1 MTDKPIEIKD
11 LVKKPALKKTP
22 QVCGSGKCLFDP
34 AKYSKT
40 LERFDK
46 KIDET
51 EKRLQ
56 DQINEMKE
64 RLKDI
69 EQTVPEKRLHVLE
82 EAVLEFLPQQKT
94 LLTQLKDG
102 QDALQRSIGGL
113 SERIQ
118 EHENKLMEHGERI
131 TALQSATDRDSVR
144 LSAMKHDQWM
154 DRFKLCFGSFLLTV
168 WAADMLVIRRMFT
181 SVNPTAEPTWYGWVV
196 LSVVVYI
203 FGESALKKGISTLR
217 ESATPI
223 DRGNGQ
229 KGI

>member
-1 MTDKPIEIKD
+1 MGNGTETTCKYTE
-11 LVKKPALKKTP
+11 
-22 QVCGSGKCLFDP
+22 CHFDWNEYK
-34 AKYSKT
+34 AT
-40 LERFDK
+40 LNRFDQ
-46 KIDET
+46 KIGET

-56 DQINEMKE
+56 DQISEMKG

-82 EAVLEFLPQQKT
+82 EAVLEFIPEQRTILN
-94 LLTQLKDG
+94 QLKDG

-118 EHENKLMEHGERI
+118 EHENKLMEHGDRI

-154 DRFKLCFGSFLLTV
+154 DRFKLCFGSFLLTI
-168 WAADMLVIRRMFT
+168 WAADMFVIRRMFT

-217 ESATPI
+217 ESVTPI